1 MARLVTV
8 EFVVALNVHLAA
20 GVRVVASLFLQF
32 LDVWVLVNPGLRIVY
47 RVVVYLNTTILVN
60 ATVGIDLHLV
70 CQLLSPIIHQVS
82 DHGGVV

>member
-1 MARLVTV
+1 LVTA
-8 EFVVALNVHLAA
+8 EFVVGLNVHLAA

-32 LDVWVLVNPGLRIVY
+32 LHVWVLVNPWLRIVY
-47 RVVVYLNTTILVN
+47 RVVVYLNTTILVI
-60 ATVGIDLHLV
+60 AAVGIDLHLV